1 MQRLIPLWQNCF
13 PMQKSYIWPKKS
25 SSIPST
31 NGTPSFHPTTRNPTH
46 QGFQR
51 CQPLTRSDTT
61 TTPVEG
67 RKLAHTH
74 TVRSWGNRL
83 ILPGTRVRCDHGL
96 KIQPK
101 SWRIGDFSQI
111 INIQLP
117 GLWKNSLKFRGGLP
131 HENWLKDRSLF
142 WVFLAGAVHNKF
154 GFLWAIFGRPI
165 FRCIAQFA
173 AFTSEILER
182 YFAGGWWW
190 FCKKK
195 CHKREWIPPEKNI
208 RRRRFHYLNPLP
220 SRSSSFVFALV
231 FLDCLPRCWLVVKLL
246 NQKKPPDSI
255 IFVKVQKNNNWLPK
269 HDWIH
274 HHHCQQQLEQQQV
287 VETWSGSLQNRN
299 WNVHEISP
307 ERLGMI
313 GDE

>member
-101 SWRIGDFSQI
+101 SWRIGGFSQI

-154 GFLWAIFGRPI
+154 GFLWAIRTPNFSLHCSI
-165 FRCIAQFA
+165 CSVHFRNLRAI
-173 AFTSEILER
+173 SLV
-182 YFAGGWWW
+182 GGGGSAR
-190 FCKKK
+190 F

-208 RRRRFHYLNPLP
+208 RLRRFHYFNPLP
-220 SRSSSFVFALV
+220 RRSSSFVFALV

-246 NQKKPPDSI
+246 NQKTLQIAS
-255 IFVKVQKNNNWLPK
+255 
-269 HDWIH
+269 
-274 HHHCQQQLEQQQV
+274 
-287 VETWSGSLQNRN
+287 SL
-299 WNVHEISP
+299 
-307 ERLGMI
+307 
-313 GDE
+313 